1 MIRLNSVKPAPI
13 QDRLLHIS
21 EVWDTDLSFEK
32 GKRYLISAAS
42 GKGKST
48 LLHVMYGLRTDYTGE
63 IQIDKKSVHGF
74 NLEDWAMIR
83 QQRLSLVFQDLRL
96 FPDLTG
102 LENIQLKKQLTPN
115 YTPSISI
122 EIMATQLGM
131 QDLLLQTCGT
141 MSYGQQQRIAIIRA
155 LQQPFD
161 FLLLDEPFSHLDDD
175 NIKAASKLI
184 DAIVKEQQAG
194 FILVSLGDT
203 YHFEYDYILNL

>member
-102 LENIQLKKQLTPN
+102 LENIQLNFTN
-115 YTPSISI
+115 SSIF
-122 EIMATQLGM
+122 AQ
-131 QDLLLQTCGT
+131 
-141 MSYGQQQRIAIIRA
+141 
-155 LQQPFD
+155 
-161 FLLLDEPFSHLDDD
+161 
-175 NIKAASKLI
+175 
-184 DAIVKEQQAG
+184 
-194 FILVSLGDT
+194 
-203 YHFEYDYILNL
+203 YHR